1 MCLWIYSRVTAL
13 WFLCPHHRNR
23 VVGQVALAPSLIN
36 QCLTNQSCTLHAG
49 CMCFS
54 AAPVRACPYA
64 VVLRCVSAYNKS
76 LPTRQEHTMLSDYF
90 LAFAPG
96 RSICASNLIPPII
109 KGAALCD
116 RQREK
121 KQSLRVAFGRTINAS
136 HPIYQTEHL
145 YVCLYVFV
153 SAQSMAFIL
162 FIRV

>member
-1 MCLWIYSRVTAL
+1 MTAL
-13 WFLCPHHRNR
+13 WFLCLHHHNR
-23 VVGQVALAPSLIN
+23 VVGQVALTPSLIN
-36 QCLTNQSCTLHAG
+36 QCLTNQSRTLHAG

-76 LPTRQEHTMLSDYF
+76 LPTRQEHTMLSDDF
-90 LAFAPG
+90 LAFAPC

-109 KGAALCD
+109 KGAALSD

-121 KQSLRVAFGRTINAS
+121 KQSLAFGRTINAS

-145 YVCLYVFV
+145 HVCLYVFV